1 MDPNTDS
8 REGSDSKDHP
18 TPGGTHADTAGDKQE
33 FTEAFEELKFPE
45 LEFSDKWTLWEQYE
59 TKDSKNYSDTMQK
72 VGCFN
77 DPVSFWKVWNTV
89 PHSNPVNYAHYF
101 DEDDY
106 KTTVAKHYV
115 INDNEL
121 KISAVS
127 LFKTG
132 IVPAWEDPVNAKG
145 GEFSVK
151 VKCHRDQ
158 LQLAKASGKAQNGQ
172 HSSLL
177 SDVKSIWESII
188 LEVISSNFPGS
199 DQV

>member
-8 REGSDSKDHP
+8 RGGSDSKDHS
-18 TPGGTHADTAGDKQE
+18 TQGGDHAEADRDQHE
-33 FTEAFEELKFPE
+33 FVEAFEELKFPE
-45 LEFSDKWTLWEQYE
+45 LEFTDKWTLWEQYE
-59 TKDSKNYSDTMQK
+59 TKDSKNYKDTMQK

-89 PHSNPVNYAHYF
+89 PHSDPINYAHYF
-101 DEDDY
+101 DSETHQ
-106 KTTVAKHYV
+106 TTVAKHY
-115 INDNEL
+115 ICDDLEQ
-121 KISAVS
+121 KISALS

-132 IVPAWEDPVNAKG
+132 IIPAWEDPVNAKG

-151 VKCHRDQ
+151 TKCSRDQ
-158 LQLAKASGKAQNGQ
+158 IKP
-172 HSSLL
+172 
-177 SDVKSIWESII
+177 IWESII